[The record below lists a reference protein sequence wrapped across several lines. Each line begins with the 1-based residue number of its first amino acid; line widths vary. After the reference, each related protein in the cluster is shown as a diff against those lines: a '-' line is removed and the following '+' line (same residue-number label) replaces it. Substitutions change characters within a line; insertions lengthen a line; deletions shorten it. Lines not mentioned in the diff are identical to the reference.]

1 MKIKICGITKEME
14 IGYLNQVKTDYAGFV
29 IFEKS
34 KRYVTVEQAKKLF
47 EKLDRDIKKVAVT
60 VSPSVSLAREI
71 QEAGFD
77 VLQVHK
83 VLDKEVLDAVSI
95 PVWYA
100 FNISKKEEMEEKQQF
115 FQSLSEE
122 QNNKIQAI
130 VVDGAEYGSG
140 KTFDWSSR
148 IESSIFEGRQ
158 FILAGGLRASNV
170 EQGISIFQPNMVDVS
185 SGVEG
190 DNGKDEELIKE
201 FVERVRTNE

>member
-1 MKIKICGITKEME
+1 MKIKICGITKERE
-14 IGYLNQVKTDYAGFV
+14 IDYLNQVKTDYAGFV

-34 KRYVTVEQAKKLF
+34 KRYVTVEQAKQLF

-83 VLDKEVLDAVSI
+83 VLDKEVLEALSI

-100 FNISKKEEMEEKQQF
+100 FNISRQEEMEEKQQF
-115 FQSLSEE
+115 FQSLSDE

-130 VVDGAEYGSG
+130 VVDGAQYGSG
-140 KTFDWSSR
+140 KTFDWTSR
-148 IESSIFEGRQ
+148 IESPIFEGRQ

-170 EQGISIFQPNMVDVS
+170 QQGISIFQPDMVDVS

-190 DNGKDEELIKE
+190 DMGKDKELIKE
-201 FVERVRTNE
+201 FIERVRTNE

>member
-1 MKIKICGITKEME
+1 MKIKICGITKERE

-71 QEAGFD
+71 KEAGFD

-83 VLDKEVLDAVSI
+83 LLDKEVLDAVSI

-170 EQGISIFQPNMVDVS
+170 QQGISIFQPNMVDVS

>member
-1 MKIKICGITKEME
+1 MKIKICGITKERE

-71 QEAGFD
+71 KEAGFD

-83 VLDKEVLDAVSI
+83 LLDKEVLDAVSI

>member
-1 MKIKICGITKEME
+1 MKIKICGITKERE
-14 IGYLNQVKTDYAGFV
+14 IDYLNQVKTDYAGFV

-34 KRYVTVEQAKKLF
+34 KRYVTVEQAKQLF

-100 FNISKKEEMEEKQQF
+100 FNISRQEEMEEKQQF
-115 FQSLSEE
+115 FQSLSDE

-130 VVDGAEYGSG
+130 VVDGAQYGSG
-140 KTFDWSSR
+140 KTFDWTSR
-148 IESSIFEGRQ
+148 IESPIFEERQ

-170 EQGISIFQPNMVDVS
+170 QQGISIFQPDMVDVS

-190 DNGKDEELIKE
+190 DMGKDKELIKE
-201 FVERVRTNE
+201 FIERVRTNE

>member
-115 FQSLSEE
+115 FKSLSEE